1 MPENQNLNAST
12 ALKYCNIA
20 VEICIGTEESIL
32 KTLSV
37 ALQSGIDTQAIREV
51 IMTGYLFDGYPTALE
66 GLRLLDE
73 LVPSPQMADGAS
85 FYSPENVIYW
95 RERGETLCQKIYGP
109 QFSALMRRVETFAP
123 ELRDAMIVEG
133 YGKVLS
139 SPLLDVRN
147 RELCVVAILIV
158 KNRPRQLL
166 SHALGSLRLG
176 VSAELLQQVFDEV
189 IIRMDP
195 SRKALLEA
203 VISRAIQTESMS

>member
-1 MPENQNLNAST
+1 MSKNQILNAKT

-20 VEICIGTEESIL
+20 VEICIGTEESTL
-32 KTLSV
+32 KTLSE
-37 ALQSGIDTQAIREV
+37 ALESGITAGAIREV

-73 LVPSPQMADGAS
+73 LAPSPSMADGAC
-85 FYSPENVIYW
+85 FYSPENVEHW
-95 RERGETLCQKIYGP
+95 RQRGEALCQKIYGP
-109 QFSALMRRVETFAP
+109 QFNALIRRVETFAP

-139 SPLLDVRN
+139 RPGFDVRY
-147 RELCVVAILIV
+147 RELCVVSILIV

-176 VSAELLQQVFDEV
+176 VSAELLQIIFDEISLRV
-189 IIRMDP
+189 N
-195 SRKALLEA
+195 SNLQTSLQA
-203 VISRAIQTESMS
+203 VISRAIQTQDAS